1 GAYTGLPFTKPKVPT
16 IRQAKVQ

>member
-1 GAYTGLPFTKPKVPT
+1 GAYTGLPFNKPKVPT